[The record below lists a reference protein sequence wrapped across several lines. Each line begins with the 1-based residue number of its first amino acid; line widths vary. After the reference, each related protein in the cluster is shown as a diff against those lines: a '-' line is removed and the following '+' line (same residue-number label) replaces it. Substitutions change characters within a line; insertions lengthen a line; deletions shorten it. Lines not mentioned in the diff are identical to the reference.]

1 MILGVVVAVDAEPRV
16 VEHAPLAWV
25 ILARDVDTG
34 LFVEPP
40 RRKAQLVRDGARS
53 SPVSE
58 ACHAAAAATARRSKY
73 SRIAS
78 ATNADR
84 LLPAT
89 AALSSAP
96 SSSSSVIEM
105 LTVTS
110 EILPTTMPTVGSLIR
125 SACRPATKIAV
136 SGTKVPCRVTFVPLI
151 AIIAASNQISLV
163 WWRRRGHRRAGVRR
177 DRVHQRSGRHRAAV
191 GRVGRQTRS
200 RHSPAL
206 TRAIRQSRRRHNWVR
221 RRPASAETV
230 HVQKDRSWLSCVSR
244 RPP

>member
-84 LLPAT
+84 LLPRHG
-89 AALSSAP
+89 
-96 SSSSSVIEM
+96 SVEFRTKFVVERYGNADSHIGD
-105 LTVTS
+105 
-110 EILPTTMPTVGSLIR
+110 TTDDNANSRITDPIGES
-125 SACRPATKIAV
+125 
-136 SGTKVPCRVTFVPLI
+136 PCHED
-151 AIIAASNQISLV
+151 
-163 WWRRRGHRRAGVRR
+163 RRE
-177 DRVHQRSGRHRAAV
+177 
-191 GRVGRQTRS
+191 
-200 RHSPAL
+200 
-206 TRAIRQSRRRHNWVR
+206 WY
-221 RRPASAETV
+221 
-230 HVQKDRSWLSCVSR
+230 
-244 RPP
+244 